1 MSDCLRLWPRLRN
14 DRRAITA
21 MEYAL
26 IAGVLVVTIIIGMNV
41 YTSDLSNYFANI
53 GTSI

>member
-1 MSDCLRLWPRLRN
+1 MSACLCLWPRLRD